1 LLGSLYKISPPDV
14 NNNSLNVW
22 SPRECENTFVFLS
35 RHLFG
40 VDHVQPLA
48 RVLAKC
54 DFIYSANIG
63 TYDEPGTLA
72 DICKNSELNQQKLL
86 PS

>member
-1 LLGSLYKISPPDV
+1 
-14 NNNSLNVW
+14 
-22 SPRECENTFVFLS
+22 
-35 RHLFG
+35 LFG